1 MSYTANL
8 AALDL
13 ESISPSSDKQK
24 QDIINFIAQYNSQ
37 ITIDDAKLILSKF
50 GGAFK
55 YFEPRL
61 KDDPNIIIPAIV
73 AQASNFKELDPK
85 LQKDPEISMAY
96 YETLQEE
103 QSDDNLP
110 GVNSGY

>member
-1 MSYTANL
+1 MPYSTDL
-8 AALDL
+8 ASLDL
-13 ESISPSSDKQK
+13 ENTDLPSDKQK

-55 YFEPRL
+55 YFESRL
-61 KDDPNIIIPAIV
+61 KDHPLVIIPAIV

-85 LQKDPEISMAY
+85 LQGDPDISMAY
-96 YETLQEE
+96 YETLEEE
-103 QSDDNLP
+103 QSIDNLP
-110 GVNSGY
+110 